1 MAFEI
6 DHDWQGNLA
15 TPRARIGEAAKTR
28 LLIILCCIWVCLGLI
43 GHEPWKPNESSSISI
58 IKSMLA
64 GEHLLDPIAVGDT
77 AIKNPPLYY
86 LSAATL
92 SKALSPILNI
102 HDGARI
108 VSGFWMALT
117 LLLTGMIGR
126 ELWGEGIGRQTIF
139 IMLSSIGL
147 IATAHLLMPEVSALT
162 GSAMAFYALALAKRR
177 PFRASVLL
185 GTGIGISFMST
196 GLITAA
202 ISLLSAIALPLLF
215 KAWRSKSFAIV
226 LGLASV
232 TLAPWLL
239 LWPALIWHISP
250 SHLSA
255 WWQNQI
261 QFTQLN
267 HLYSVRTLCWFAWPA
282 LPIAAWGV
290 WRFRSSLLFKPKFQ
304 LIITFFLIA
313 FILIGLKAKN
323 TDVNV
328 LTLLI
333 PLIAMAGGCAET
345 LKRGAAGALNW
356 FGLILFGFMGMLI
369 WLGWIAI
376 ITGVPAKL
384 SARMHILSGLT
395 EAHINIPALM
405 IALFATLI
413 WGITINAKRSNRA
426 AVTDWAVGITMAW
439 CLLMALWLPMIDS
452 AKSYKGVMLSLQK
465 ALPAKHGCINSAGFG
480 RPQQA
485 LLDYYTNLRVMSLQ
499 SSAKPNCNLYLV
511 QEDKNHG
518 DINPGKDWPNEDW
531 KVIWQG
537 KRPADRHERFMLYQK
552 TK

>member
-43 GHEPWKPNESSSISI
+43 GHEPWKPNESNSISI

-64 GEHLLDPIAVGDT
+64 GEHLLDPIAVGDH

-92 SKALSPILNI
+92 SKALSPILNM

-108 VSGFWMALT
+108 VSGLWMALT

-126 ELWGEGIGRQTIF
+126 ELWGEGIGRQTTF

-202 ISLLSAIALPLLF
+202 ISLLAAIALPLF
-215 KAWRSKSFAIV
+215 FQAWRSKSYAIV
-226 LGLASV
+226 LGLAV
-232 TLAPWLL
+232 ITLAPWVL

-250 SHLSA
+250 SQLSA

-267 HLYSVRTLCWFAWPA
+267 HLYSLRTLCWFAWPA
-282 LPIAAWGV
+282 LPIAAWGI

-356 FGLILFGFMGMLI
+356 FGLILFGLMGILI

-376 ITGVPAKL
+376 ITGVPTKL

-452 AKSYKGVMLSLQK
+452 AKSYKDVMLSLQK
-465 ALPAKHGCINSAGFG
+465 ALPAKHSCINSVGFG
-480 RPQQA
+480 KPQQA
-485 LLDYYTNLRVMSLQ
+485 LLDYYTDLRVMPLQ
-499 SSAKPNCNLYLV
+499 RGDKANCSLYLV

-518 DINPGKDWPNEDW
+518 DINPSEGWA
-531 KVIWQG
+531 VIWQG

-552 TK
+552 IK

>member
-15 TPRARIGEAAKTR
+15 TPRARIGTVAKTR
-28 LLIILCCIWVCLGLI
+28 LLIILCCMWICLGLV
-43 GHEPWKPNESSSISI
+43 GHQPWKPNESNSISI

-64 GEHLLDPIAVGDT
+64 GEHLLDPIAVGET
-77 AIKNPPLYY
+77 SIKNPPLYY
-86 LSAATL
+86 LSAATF
-92 SKALSPILNI
+92 SKALSPILNT
-102 HDGARI
+102 HDAARL

-126 ELWGEGIGRQTIF
+126 ELWGEGIGRQTTF

-162 GSAMAFYALALAKRR
+162 GSAMAFYGLALAKRR

-202 ISLLSAIALPLLF
+202 ISLITAILLPLFF
-215 KAWRSKSFAIV
+215 KAWRSKSYAIV
-226 LGLASV
+226 LGLAAVS
-232 TLAPWLL
+232 LAPWIL
-239 LWPALIWHISP
+239 LWPALTWHISP
-250 SHLSA
+250 SHLNA

-267 HLYSVRTLCWFAWPA
+267 HLYTIRTLAWFAWPA

-290 WRFRSSLLFKPKFQ
+290 WRFRSQLLFKPKFQ
-304 LIITFFLIA
+304 LIVTFFLIA
-313 FILIGLKAKN
+313 FFMIGLKSKN
-323 TDVNV
+323 ADVAI

-333 PLIAMAGGCAET
+333 PLVAMAGGAAET

-356 FGLILFGFMGMLI
+356 FGLVLFGLMGILI

-376 ITGVPAKL
+376 MTGYPAKL
-384 SARMHILSGLT
+384 SARMHVLSGLT
-395 EAHINIPALM
+395 EAHINIPALI
-405 IALFATLI
+405 IALFVTLV

-439 CLLMALWLPMIDS
+439 SLLMALWLPMIDS
-452 AKSYKGVMLSLQK
+452 AKSYQGVMFNLK
-465 ALPAKHGCINSAGFG
+465 DALPKRHDCINSTGFG

-485 LLDYYTNLRVMSLQ
+485 LLDYYTDLRVLPLKNTV
-499 SSAKPNCNLYLV
+499 KPSCSLYLV
-511 QEDKNHG
+511 QEDQNHG
-518 DINPGKDWPNEDW
+518 HINPGEGW
-531 KVIWQG
+531 KMIWQG
-537 KRPADRHERFMLYQK
+537 HRPADRHEKFRLYQK
-552 TK
+552 TN

>member
-290 WRFRSSLLFKPKFQ
+290 WRFRSSLLFKPGG
-304 LIITFFLIA
+304 ISDCYPD
-313 FILIGLKAKN
+313 
-323 TDVNV
+323 TD
-328 LTLLI
+328 
-333 PLIAMAGGCAET
+333 
-345 LKRGAAGALNW
+345 
-356 FGLILFGFMGMLI
+356 
-369 WLGWIAI
+369 
-376 ITGVPAKL
+376 
-384 SARMHILSGLT
+384 
-395 EAHINIPALM
+395 
-405 IALFATLI
+405 
-413 WGITINAKRSNRA
+413 
-426 AVTDWAVGITMAW
+426 
-439 CLLMALWLPMIDS
+439 
-452 AKSYKGVMLSLQK
+452 
-465 ALPAKHGCINSAGFG
+465 
-480 RPQQA
+480 
-485 LLDYYTNLRVMSLQ
+485 
-499 SSAKPNCNLYLV
+499 
-511 QEDKNHG
+511 
-518 DINPGKDWPNEDW
+518 
-531 KVIWQG
+531 
-537 KRPADRHERFMLYQK
+537 
-552 TK
+552 

>member
-43 GHEPWKPNESSSISI
+43 GHEPWKPSESNSISI

-64 GEHLLDPIAVGDT
+64 GEHLLDPIAVGDH

-92 SKALSPILNI
+92 SKALSPILNM

-108 VSGFWMALT
+108 VSGLWMALT

-126 ELWGEGIGRQTIF
+126 ELWGEGIGRQTTF

-202 ISLLSAIALPLLF
+202 ISLLAAIALPLF
-215 KAWRSKSFAIV
+215 FQAWRSKSYAIV
-226 LGLASV
+226 LGLAV
-232 TLAPWLL
+232 ITLAPWVL

-250 SHLSA
+250 SQLSA

-267 HLYSVRTLCWFAWPA
+267 HLYSLRTLCWFAWPA
-282 LPIAAWGV
+282 LPIAAWGI

-356 FGLILFGFMGMLI
+356 FGLILFGLMGILI

-376 ITGVPAKL
+376 ITGVPTKL

-452 AKSYKGVMLSLQK
+452 AKSYKDVMLSLQK
-465 ALPAKHGCINSAGFG
+465 ALPAKHSCINSVGFG
-480 RPQQA
+480 KPQQA
-485 LLDYYTNLRVMSLQ
+485 LLDYYTDLRVMPLQ
-499 SSAKPNCNLYLV
+499 RGDKANCSLYLV

-518 DINPGKDWPNEDW
+518 DINPSEGWA
-531 KVIWQG
+531 VIWQG

-552 TK
+552 IK

>member
-28 LLIILCCIWVCLGLI
+28 LLIILCCIWICIGLI
-43 GHEPWKPNESSSISI
+43 GHHPWKPNESTSISI
-58 IKSMLA
+58 IKAMLA
-64 GEHLLDPIAVGDT
+64 GENLLDPIAVGET
-77 AIKNPPLYY
+77 VIKNPPLYY
-86 LSAATL
+86 LSAATF
-92 SKALSPILNI
+92 SKVLSPILNV
-102 HDGARI
+102 HDAARI

-126 ELWGEGIGRQTIF
+126 ELWGEGIGRQTTF

-196 GLITAA
+196 GIITPA
-202 ISLLSAIALPLLF
+202 ISLITAIALPLFF
-215 KAWRSKSFAIV
+215 KAWRSKSYAIV
-226 LGLASV
+226 LGLASI
-232 TLAPWLL
+232 TLAPWVL

-250 SHLSA
+250 DHLSA

-261 QFTQLN
+261 QFTQFN

-290 WRFRSSLLFKPKFQ
+290 WRFRSALLFKPKFQ
-304 LIITFFLIA
+304 LIVTFFVIG
-313 FILIGLKAKN
+313 FILIGLKGKN

-328 LTLLI
+328 LTLLV
-333 PLIAMAGGCAET
+333 PLVAMAGGCAET

-356 FGLILFGFMGMLI
+356 FGLTLFGLMGILI

-376 ITGVPAKL
+376 VTGHPNKL
-384 SARMHILSGLT
+384 SERMHILSGLS
-395 EAHINIPALM
+395 EAHINIPALI

-413 WGITINAKRSNRA
+413 WAITINAKRSNRA

-439 CLLMALWLPMIDS
+439 ALLMTLWLPMIDS
-452 AKSYKGVMLSLQK
+452 AKSYQGVMLGIKKS
-465 ALPAKHGCINSAGFG
+465 LPAKHACINSTGFG
-480 RPQQA
+480 QPQKA
-485 LLDYYTNLRVMSLQ
+485 LLDYYTDLRVIPLNE
-499 SSAKPNCNLYLV
+499 SSEPSCDLYLI
-511 QEDKNHG
+511 QEDKHHG
-518 DINPGKDWPNEDW
+518 HINPGDDW
-531 KVIWQG
+531 KLVWQG
-537 KRPADRHERFMLYQK
+537 KRPADRHEKFRLYQK
-552 TK
+552 IN